1 MSDEKKISIKR
12 QKIIEKAVD
21 KMNLKWS
28 IFIGQDDDHFIEF
41 YAIAADEE
49 SHALA
54 CAIRDMIFKQFEAK
68 MMPPGKPANKLP
80 I

>member
-1 MSDEKKISIKR
+1 MSNNEKTSIKR

-21 KMNLKWS
+21 KMGLRWS
-28 IFIGQDDDHFIEF
+28 VFIGQDDDCFIEF
-41 YAIAADEE
+41 YAIANDEK

-54 CAIRDMIFKQFEAK
+54 CQIRDMIFKHFEKA
-68 MMPPGKPANKLP
+68 MLPPGKPANRLP